1 MIVYSIMIFGAVLS
15 FYWRAMLTSSLA
27 KRVIVLPFDSMATLL
42 TKSDF
47 QIAINPGSADEDAFG
62 LSTDPV
68 WLEAWNDRIKPYL
81 EDYRPYYGN
90 KKLKS

>member
-1 MIVYSIMIFGAVLS
+1 MIFGTVLS

-47 QIAINPGSADEDAFG
+47 QIAINPKSADEDAFR

-68 WLEAWNDRIKPYL
+68 WMEAWNDRIKPYL
-81 EDYRPYYGN
+81 EDYKPYYG
-90 KKLKS
+90 KKNSYFLH